1 MAGYHPILISTAWLV
16 FKLLQRLSF
25 IKPLGLIG
33 PSFPSWGKCK
43 MVGRH
48 RIERCFRGFTDQ
60 TRCQPLPRPF
70 IQSLLDNQPPL
81 AVIVILPYSAQR
93 LCNKDLTMLNL
104 EVFTSFLQPVNSR
117 LYPKKFATLFRPE
130 LFEESNLSFP
140 TIGAVHPLHY
150 QYRHF

>member
-1 MAGYHPILISTAWLV
+1 
-16 FKLLQRLSF
+16 
-25 IKPLGLIG
+25 
-33 PSFPSWGKCK
+33 

-93 LCNKDLTMLNL
+93 LCNKDLTMFNL

-117 LYPKKFATLFRPE
+117 LYPKKFATLFGPE

-140 TIGAVHPLHY
+140 FLRGCASITPSVQALLKVGVADGSRTRIILIESQGS
-150 QYRHF
+150 